1 MDRRLQHSRLWNY
14 HVYFAHSKRVF
25 AALID
30 ALLGLYDRSHALSD
44 SVRNHGRRSPAA
56 RECDR
61 TNYPRMDQLNL
72 LDNDISDEVK
82 DGIVKNLQSIVAR
95 LDICFVCF

>member
-1 MDRRLQHSRLWNY
+1 MIVCGITDEGAQ
-14 HVYFAHSKRVF
+14 
-25 AALID
+25 
-30 ALLGLYDRSHALSD
+30 LLA
-44 SVRNHGRRSPAA
+44 NAI
-56 RECDR
+56 EQ
-61 TNYPRMDQLNL
+61 NYPRMDQLNL

>member
-1 MDRRLQHSRLWNY
+1 MCGITDEGAQ
-14 HVYFAHSKRVF
+14 
-25 AALID
+25 
-30 ALLGLYDRSHALSD
+30 LLA
-44 SVRNHGRRSPAA
+44 NAI
-56 RECDR
+56 EQ
-61 TNYPRMDQLNL
+61 NYPRMDQLNL